1 MHELSIVMN
10 IIDIVDREV
19 AQAGGGKVEDVELD
33 IGRLSTVQMEAF
45 DFAWQ
50 QGVRNTILQDA
61 GLTVNHI
68 DGGAHCNDCDANFRV
83 DEVFDPCPAC
93 NGHFIRITAGK
104 ELRVRSLTII

>member
-1 MHELSIVMN
+1 MHELSIVMG

-19 AQAGGGKVEDVELD
+19 AYAGGGKVEVVEID

-50 QGVRNTILQDA
+50 QAVRNTILRDA

-68 DGGAHCNDCDANFRV
+68 DGSAHCIDCGADFPV
-83 DEVFDPCPAC
+83 DEVYDPCPVC
-93 NGHFIRITAGK
+93 KGHFIRITGGK
-104 ELRVRSLTII
+104 ELRVRSLTIT